1 MSVEQLMSSGND
13 ASHLIDIEKI
23 KAGKRFVTD
32 PRYVVANAYINQ
44 GKELIMKLFG
54 LSDHGKMT
62 TALVDDLESRL
73 APTQRQSLSINYAGI
88 LLGVSLHTVVNI
100 LRDNEFNAKNFVDE
114 HNVAAMGYSKLNL
127 NGDTMQI
134 IPSEQWKKIIN
145 YASQDPTFGIFFN
158 EGFTALPQ
166 TISDFLLKS
175 GRLTLINKALLPP
188 YRLQVQDLI
197 AKRSA
202 EKKQTKSKGDAPD
215 KLILP

>member
-127 NGDTMQI
+127 NGDAMQI

>member
-202 EKKQTKSKGDAPD
+202 EKKQTKSKGDPPD

>member
-1 MSVEQLMSSGND
+1 
-13 ASHLIDIEKI
+13 
-23 KAGKRFVTD
+23 
-32 PRYVVANAYINQ
+32 
-44 GKELIMKLFG
+44 
-54 LSDHGKMT
+54 
-62 TALVDDLESRL
+62 
-73 APTQRQSLSINYAGI
+73 
-88 LLGVSLHTVVNI
+88 
-100 LRDNEFNAKNFVDE
+100 
-114 HNVAAMGYSKLNL
+114 MGYSKLNL
-127 NGDTMQI
+127 NGDAMQI

-202 EKKQTKSKGDAPD
+202 EKKQTKSKGDPPD

>member
-127 NGDTMQI
+127 NGDAMQI

-202 EKKQTKSKGDAPD
+202 EKKQTKSKGDPPD

>member
-202 EKKQTKSKGDAPD
+202 EKKQTKSKGDAQD

>member
-13 ASHLIDIEKI
+13 ASHLIDIEKT

-202 EKKQTKSKGDAPD
+202 EKKQTKSKGDPPD